1 MAQFTG
7 RLEGSEIDPT
17 RVLIHIGDGR
27 LRISSGRIHVGSWSV
42 GEIQAE
48 RTTVY
53 KFTLDIAGYSFHFFP
68 DDPTRFSDEIGAII
82 DLTEPA
88 NRFGLKARIEEVSAE
103 EARAG

>member
-7 RLEGSEIDPT
+7 RLESSEIEPS

-27 LRISSGRIHVGSWSV
+27 LRISSGRLHVGSWQV
-42 GEIQAE
+42 GDIRAE

-53 KFTLDIAGYSFHFFP
+53 KFTLVIAGHEFLFFP
-68 DDPTRFSDEIGAII
+68 DDPTRFSDEIGAVI

-88 NRFGLKARIEEVSAE
+88 ARFGLKTRIEDAK
-103 EARAG
+103 AG